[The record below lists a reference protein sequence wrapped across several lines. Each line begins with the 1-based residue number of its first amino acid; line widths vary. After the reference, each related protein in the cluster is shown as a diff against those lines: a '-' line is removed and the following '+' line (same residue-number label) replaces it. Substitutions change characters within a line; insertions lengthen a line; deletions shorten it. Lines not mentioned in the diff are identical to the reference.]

1 MPITLGKHIVIRHIK
16 AWWQCIRHKEKN
28 KVFGNKTTKSFN
40 KAKYK
45 EITLL
50 ALRTVKNYE
59 GDN

>member
-1 MPITLGKHIVIRHIK
+1 MTVFKPYM
-16 AWWQCIRHKEKN
+16 QEKN
-28 KVFGNKTTKSFN
+28 KVFGNKTTKSFK